1 MLVDFF
7 LHLKSRQLPV
17 STKELLA
24 LQTGLVKPMADKS
37 TAYAQHVQAILTG
50 STADFAKAL
59 ADQGVHL
66 TAVGGSDDHR
76 AGLGLNQTQ
85 SPIGSP
91 TTLLYASELSAVGLT
106 AAFARVLGDAGI
118 SANVIAGYYH
128 DHIFVSWT
136 QREAAVAALQALATA
151 GGRNV

>member
-1 MLVDFF
+1 MSGETDLSVLIRSMEPVLSADRYGYISLPKGREVPAGCTPFAVLSEDEGLMLVAQVE
-7 LHLKSRQLPV
+7 QL
-17 STKELLA
+17 A
-24 LQTGLVKPMADKS
+24 
-37 TAYAQHVQAILTG
+37 
-50 STADFAKAL
+50 
-59 ADQGVHL
+59 
-66 TAVGGSDDHR
+66 AVGHPSDADWARISLTVH
-76 AGLGLNQTQ
+76 
-85 SPIGSP
+85 SS
-91 TTLLYASELSAVGLT
+91 LSAVGLT